1 MCVRRH
7 RTSKNNGSEIIWKIY
22 WKWDNFQKISIAG
35 NINRFFIFVTVYG
48 RGEDEEMNEDWE
60 YGDAIGKCEPT
71 TDQEDN
77 DEDAY
82 TDASDPE

>member
-1 MCVRRH
+1 MVPKSFEKYIESK
-7 RTSKNNGSEIIWKIY
+7 TSFSDSYGNCEKKII
-22 WKWDNFQKISIAG
+22 
-35 NINRFFIFVTVYG
+35 RFLFFATVYG

-82 TDASDPE
+82 TDVSDPE